1 MLLYLFFFIMLIM
14 AIVVNEKNARYI
26 LAGYNSMSEIEKHQF
41 ELVKFLKFFKN
52 YLLIL
57 AVSYIVIGFI
67 LIKMFDNANIGIV
80 FSVLYPF
87 FGFFLLIYR
96 SLSYYRNSSKTNVLV
111 LVVGTAIIIA
121 VITAISIGLSNPTIK
136 LNNNKLFISGPYGKI
151 LNIDE
156 ILSVEKISTPI
167 QAKKV
172 SGFQMG
178 NVRKGKFELP
188 DDEIVTIISTT
199 DKNYLMIFTKSS
211 KYIINFDSVL
221 QAKINE
227 KIKKQ

>member
-1 MLLYLFFFIMLIM
+1 M
-14 AIVVNEKNARYI
+14 AIVINEKNARYI
-26 LAGYNSMSEIEKHQF
+26 LAGYNSMSEIEKQQF
-41 ELVKFLKFFKN
+41 ELVKYLKFFKN

-67 LIKMFDNANIGIV
+67 LFEVFDNANIGII

-87 FGFFLLIYR
+87 FSFFLLIYK
-96 SLSYYRNSSKTNVLV
+96 SLSYYRSSSKTNVLV
-111 LVVGTAIIIA
+111 LVAETAIIIA
-121 VITAISIGLSNPTIK
+121 IITAISIGLSNPTTK
-136 LNNNKLFISGPYGKI
+136 LNDNKLFISGPYGKTI
-151 LNIDE
+151 NIDD
-156 ILSVEKISTPI
+156 ILSVEKVSIPI
-167 QAKKV
+167 QTKKI

-188 DDEIVTIISTT
+188 DNEIVTIISTT

-211 KYIINFDSVL
+211 KYIIDFDSVL

-227 KIKKQ
+227 KLKKQ

>member
-1 MLLYLFFFIMLIM
+1 MLIM

-87 FGFFLLIYR
+87 FGFFL
-96 SLSYYRNSSKTNVLV
+96 
-111 LVVGTAIIIA
+111 
-121 VITAISIGLSNPTIK
+121 
-136 LNNNKLFISGPYGKI
+136 
-151 LNIDE
+151 
-156 ILSVEKISTPI
+156 
-167 QAKKV
+167 
-172 SGFQMG
+172 
-178 NVRKGKFELP
+178 
-188 DDEIVTIISTT
+188 
-199 DKNYLMIFTKSS
+199 
-211 KYIINFDSVL
+211 
-221 QAKINE
+221 
-227 KIKKQ
+227 